1 MDGKSENFKIRTV
14 HNEFIARR
22 RGSRFELHGRDGA
35 LHSVVDLEDPGQL
48 QLENLVLMMTALLF
62 IPRPQSI
69 LVLGTAAGS
78 LLHYLRRRLP
88 RAELTSVD
96 IDAAMVERLLQAGLL
111 PEPGEKLEYVHADA
125 AAWVPAC
132 ERRFDLI
139 LVDIFNGARSPGWL
153 LDETFIAALRASL
166 SEHGAAAYN
175 LLIPSNHDFE
185 RFYRRLRRSYAD
197 LTLQIPAAELENRI
211 VCAFRAV
218 HRKRDLQSRL
228 QAATALSDELGID
241 CLRLLNLAC
250 NSNPAGVGPL

>member
-1 MDGKSENFKIRTV
+1 MDCNSEDFKIRTV

-35 LHSVVDLEDPGQL
+35 LHSLVDLEEPGQL

-62 IPRPQSI
+62 IPRPESI

-88 RAELTSVD
+88 QADLTSVD
-96 IDAAMVERLLQAGLL
+96 IDAAMVEQLLQAGLL

-125 AAWVPAC
+125 AEWVARC

-153 LDETFIAALRASL
+153 LDETCIAALQARL
-166 SEHGAAAYN
+166 NERGAVAYN
-175 LLIPSNHDFE
+175 LLIPSDHDFE

-197 LTLQIPAAELENRI
+197 MVLQLPASELENRI
-211 VCAFRAV
+211 VCAFRTV
-218 HRKRDLQSRL
+218 RRTRDLQSRL
-228 QAATALSDELGID
+228 QTARAMSEELGID
-241 CLRLLNLAC
+241 FIRLLNLAC